1 FLPRERPHPSF
12 GKNASVFTEI
22 HLPPKG
28 MATHTLNRQLRC
40 LGKALGGRISSINQN
55 FPFSKHIFLTRP

>member
-1 FLPRERPHPSF
+1 RPHPSF

-28 MATHTLNRQLRC
+28 MATHTLNRRLRL
-40 LGKALGGRISSINQN
+40 LGKAFGCRASSTNQYLPLTTP
-55 FPFSKHIFLTRP
+55 FPHGLFQKKQ

>member
-1 FLPRERPHPSF
+1 RRFARILAGERPHPSF

-28 MATHTLNRQLRC
+28 MATHTLNRRLRL
-40 LGKALGGRISSINQN
+40 LGKAFGYRNSPTNQN
-55 FPFSKHIFLTRP
+55 LPD